1 VDEPNKYPK
10 TRVEKFYDGLN
21 NYKTK
26 KPLEDMTVEGMTVE
40 EFWQHGDRDYWE
52 FEYGKPLVS
61 KHVREWYF
69 LACVCELNFIET
81 NIARDICN
89 ILDFDLNVDL
99 AELHT
104 IYSLQM
110 LYITMMTICCI

>member
-10 TRVEKFYDGLN
+10 TIVEKFYDGLN

-26 KPLEDMTVEGMTVE
+26 KLLEDLTVEGMTVE

-61 KHVREWYF
+61 KHVRERYF
-69 LACVCELNFIET
+69 LACVYELNFIEA
-81 NIARDICN
+81 NIAG
-89 ILDFDLNVDL
+89 DFFN
-99 AELHT
+99 T
-104 IYSLQM
+104 
-110 LYITMMTICCI
+110 